1 MLGGMAQ
8 SRWLE
13 AAVLVT
19 GGTRASTERAD
30 PNLRTP
36 PPATIL
42 DFQCWLIQDVS
53 DVREVVL

>member
-19 GGTRASTERAD
+19 RGTRASTERA
-30 PNLRTP
+30 
-36 PPATIL
+36 
-42 DFQCWLIQDVS
+42 VS
-53 DVREVVL
+53 

>member
-19 GGTRASTERAD
+19 RGTSASTERA
-30 PNLRTP
+30 
-36 PPATIL
+36 
-42 DFQCWLIQDVS
+42 VS
-53 DVREVVL
+53 